1 MFEQPLEALKTWIKE
16 QNEPETNR
24 LDVII
29 DAADLIPA
37 VQALLTTKWG
47 YLSAI
52 TGLDRAPKVNELEVL
67 YHFCEKAAV
76 LTLRVRLPR
85 DTPAVQSLCEILPG
99 ARLYEQEVRE
109 MFGIEM
115 IGLAANGYLF
125 LPDDWQEGVYPLRRD
140 ATIG

>member
-1 MFEQPLEALKTWIKE
+1 MFEQPLEILKSWIKE
-16 QNEPETNR
+16 QNEPEANR

-29 DAADLIPA
+29 EAADLIPA
-37 VQALLTTKWG
+37 AQALCDSKWG

-52 TGLDRAPKVNELEVL
+52 TGLDRGLQLDELEVL
-67 YHFCEKAAV
+67 YHFCEREAV

-85 DTPAVQSLCEILPG
+85 DNPSVQTVCEVYPG

-115 IGLAANGYLF
+115 VGLVAATHLF